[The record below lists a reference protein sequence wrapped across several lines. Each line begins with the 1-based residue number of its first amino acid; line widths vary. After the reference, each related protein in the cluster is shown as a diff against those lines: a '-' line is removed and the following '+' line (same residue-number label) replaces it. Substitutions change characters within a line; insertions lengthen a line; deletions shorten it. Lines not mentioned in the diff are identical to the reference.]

1 MFSDE
6 YVLSTVVATPEV
18 KYDNFLRFLLYI
30 GKIVVTSFESVREA
44 SEWQPTPYVFSSSAV
59 TNKTFRVSTHVAST
73 FSPSCFIVR

>member
-30 GKIVVTSFESVREA
+30 GKNFVTSFESVREA
-44 SEWQPTPYVFSSSAV
+44 NEWQPTHALCLFIFRRNKKNFSCVDTCGVNILS
-59 TNKTFRVSTHVAST
+59 
-73 FSPSCFIVR
+73 

>member
-30 GKIVVTSFESVREA
+30 GKIVVTSFETVREA
-44 SEWQPTPYVFSSSAV
+44 SWRQELSGNPRPMSF
-59 TNKTFRVSTHVAST
+59 HL
-73 FSPSCFIVR
+73 PP